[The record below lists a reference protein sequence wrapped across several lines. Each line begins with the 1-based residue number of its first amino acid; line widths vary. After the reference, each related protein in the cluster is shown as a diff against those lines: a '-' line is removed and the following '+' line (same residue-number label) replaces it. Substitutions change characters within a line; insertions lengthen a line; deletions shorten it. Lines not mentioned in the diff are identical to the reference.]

1 MSSATTPLPVQSF
14 AEANAS
20 LAEAFGRYLTMRN
33 YASSTREAYVR
44 TLSKFLDFLA
54 SQSVLDVGRRTV
66 RQFITQHRV
75 GGGSALS
82 VHPLRSALRAFYRF
96 LVLGGIAQTSPAQFI
111 EVPKIPKTLP
121 RCPSEKE
128 IEAILVAAASPRD
141 RAILELL
148 YASGL
153 RLSELA
159 KLRVSDLNL
168 NSGTL
173 TVRGGKGN
181 KDRLAM
187 CGSKA
192 VEALRAY
199 LGSRERGAVFLNC
212 RGARLHK
219 ASISRAVKTAGRLA
233 GLDWIHPHSFRHG
246 FATHLL
252 NRGTDLRYV
261 QELLGHASVSSTQLY
276 THSAIAD
283 LSRVHSRCH
292 PMGDSYVEKK

>member
-1 MSSATTPLPVQSF
+1 MSSATIPLPVQSF
-14 AEANAS
+14 AEANGR
-20 LAEAFGRYLTMRN
+20 LAEAFGRYLTARN
-33 YASSTREAYVR
+33 YSPSTRKSYAR
-44 TLSKFLDFLA
+44 PLRQFLDFLA
-54 SQSVLDVGRRTV
+54 SQSVVDVDRRII
-66 RQFITQHRV
+66 RQFLAQHRAN
-75 GGGSALS
+75 GGSALCLYQ
-82 VHPLRSALRAFYRF
+82 VRAALRAFYKF
-96 LVLGGIAQTSPAQFI
+96 LVLGGIARRSPAQFI

-128 IEAILVAAASPRD
+128 IEAILAAAVSPRD

-159 KLRVSDLNL
+159 ELRVSDLNL

-173 TVRGGKGN
+173 RVRGGKGN

-192 VEALRAY
+192 VGALRSY
-199 LGSRERGAVFLNC
+199 LGNRARGAVFLNY
-212 RGARLHK
+212 RGEPLHKDSIWRTVRMAARL
-219 ASISRAVKTAGRLA
+219 AR
-233 GLDWIHPHSFRHG
+233 LDWIHTHSFRHG

-252 NRGTDLRYV
+252 NRGTDLRHV

-283 LSRVHSRCH
+283 LARVHGRCH
-292 PMGDSYVEKK
+292 PRGDSYVEK

>member
-1 MSSATTPLPVQSF
+1 MSSATVPLPIQSF
-14 AEANAS
+14 AEANGR
-20 LAEAFGRYLTMRN
+20 LVGAFGRYLTARN
-33 YASSTREAYVR
+33 YAPSTRQIYAH
-44 TLSKFLDFLA
+44 TLHKFLDFLA
-54 SQSVLDVGRRTV
+54 SQSVLDADRRTV
-66 RQFITQHRV
+66 RQFITQHRMD
-75 GGGSALS
+75 GGSARS
-82 VHPLRSALRAFYRF
+82 VHHLRCALRAFYKF
-96 LVLGGIAQTSPAQFI
+96 LVIGGVARTSPAQFI

-128 IEAILVAAASPRD
+128 IEAILAAAASPRD

-159 KLRVSDLNL
+159 QLRISDLNL

-173 TVRGGKGN
+173 RVRGGKGN

-199 LGSRERGAVFLNC
+199 LGGRAGGAVFPNS
-212 RGARLHK
+212 RGEPLHK

-233 GLDWIHPHSFRHG
+233 RIDWIHAHSFRHA
-246 FATHLL
+246 FATHLV

-276 THSAIAD
+276 THSAIAG
-283 LSRVHSRCH
+283 LMRVHSQCH
-292 PMGDSYVEKK
+292 PLGDSHVEKK